1 MDFLRKIRWTLWE
14 KWDKFFWRK
23 KWDGLCEKNEMDFMK
38 KKMRWTFLEIW
49 VGLYGKNRWTLCCH
63 RFSKRCESQRLVTNR
78 NGLDYKWTDGYH
90 CSFPDVFHFNDN
102 YDDNE
107 YSAHCDDW
115 RHLRQSDAGTVP
127 HPDGSWGRDGRHRLL
142 RHRRTLEL
150 STQSPLDC
158 SVNNLAVCSTLHMV
172 AQSLWMTHNTEQLN
186 PQWAEHCSGL
196 TPQWREHCGFAGPQ
210 WVTK

>member
-1 MDFLRKIRWTLWE
+1 MEKI
-14 KWDKFFWRK
+14 
-23 KWDGLCEKNEMDFMK
+23 DGLYNVIDFPK
-38 KKMRWTFLEIW
+38 GVSHTAVWPTGTVWIISEL
-49 VGLYGKNRWTLCCH
+49 N
-63 RFSKRCESQRLVTNR
+63 
-78 NGLDYKWTDGYH
+78 TDGYH
-90 CSFPDVFHFNDN
+90 CTFPDVFHFNDD
-102 YDDNE
+102 YDDND